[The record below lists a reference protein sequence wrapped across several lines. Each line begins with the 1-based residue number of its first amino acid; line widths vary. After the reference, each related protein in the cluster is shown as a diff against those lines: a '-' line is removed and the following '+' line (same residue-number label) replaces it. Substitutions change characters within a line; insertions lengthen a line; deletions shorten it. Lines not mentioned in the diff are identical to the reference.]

1 MSRVRSM
8 ALGSL
13 MVLPLLTTE
22 ERRDL
27 QRDWSELQED
37 RRKLY
42 RERLELER
50 ELGDGVR
57 RY

>member
-27 QRDWSELQED
+27 QRDWNELQED

>member
-50 ELGDGVR
+50 ELGAGVR